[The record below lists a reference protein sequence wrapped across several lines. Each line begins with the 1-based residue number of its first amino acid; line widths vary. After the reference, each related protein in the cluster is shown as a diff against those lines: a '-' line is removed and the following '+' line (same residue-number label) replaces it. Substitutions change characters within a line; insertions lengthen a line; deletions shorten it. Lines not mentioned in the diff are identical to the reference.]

1 MNSINF
7 FNKKTNKMHTYVQ
20 KIVSFFNS
28 HPLIKFAVKTIIK
41 VFIFHHFQGNIYSQS
56 HCICYYF
63 YVYANFNCPFSSSL
77 TVSFVMFGILSATH
91 SSGRFE

>member
-28 HPLIKFAVKTIIK
+28 HPLIKLLLKQLLKYLFFIIFKETYIVK
-41 VFIFHHFQGNIYSQS
+41 
-56 HCICYYF
+56 
-63 YVYANFNCPFSSSL
+63 A
-77 TVSFVMFGILSATH
+77 TVSVIIFMFMQISTA
-91 SSGRFE
+91 RFLPL